1 MNKKQVVSKDE
12 INAFFDPEI
21 AVPDF
26 EDKKLGRVATLA
38 TQILDFDKEI
48 AVQESAVKE
57 LKEKRRQLAEDLLP
71 AVMTEHGLTE
81 ITLSDGSKVSVRKF
95 YSCTIPADQT
105 EKAFDWLREKGHEGL
120 IKHRITVDFSREK
133 DDQALRIKEDL
144 ENKGLYPADKEW
156 VEPSTLRGF
165 AREQTEAGVNL
176 PEGLFRLFIGERATI
191 K

>member
-12 INAFFDPEI
+12 ITAFFDPEI
-21 AVPDF
+21 AAPDF

-95 YSCTIPADQT
+95 YSCTIPAEQT

-165 AREQTEAGVNL
+165 A
-176 PEGLFRLFIGERATI
+176 
-191 K
+191 